1 MSFFNFSD
9 GSEVEEEL
17 DLEDMCETFQTEQ
30 SPVKSNATTK
40 QIKTATTQKQKP
52 SEGPKLLPRRK
63 PEKPKTLPTLKG
75 YL

>member
-1 MSFFNFSD
+1 
-9 GSEVEEEL
+9 
-17 DLEDMCETFQTEQ
+17 MCETFLTEQ

-75 YL
+75 YF